1 MGKPFLQIEDNIM
14 LDPDLADTFVVL
26 QRKDTVGTNG
36 RTVITSTKVAGQL
49 GIFCTASRNDLE
61 RLDDEQRMGRHMSV
75 VTKFRL
81 QGPSPGRQPDIVQW
95 NGSDFIV
102 QFVDLYT
109 NYGPG
114 FIQAIIGSI
123 DSIDPS
129 P

>member
-14 LDPDLADTFVVL
+14 LDPDTADTFTVL
-26 QRKDTVGTNG
+26 QRTDNVNVKG
-36 RTVITSTKVAGQL
+36 RSVIQATKITGQL

-81 QGPSPGRQPDIVQW
+81 QGPSPNRQPDIVQW
-95 NGSDFIV
+95 NGSDFVV